1 MEQEQLKIF
10 DRYRNQI
17 GVASRTEVH
26 RIGYWHEAFQCWF
39 VGRENDRDIVFLQ
52 IRSETKKDY
61 PNLLDIT
68 AAGHLSADE
77 TVRDGVR
84 EIEEEI
90 GIDLSFHE
98 LIPLGVIEYCVTK
111 KNFIDKELANVFL
124 YQSDHSL
131 DDFILQRE
139 EVSGMVKAD
148 LNEFA
153 ELWSGKRQAIRI
165 EGFEN
170 KTDGNKASIDKM
182 AGRDEFV
189 PHPVSYYET
198 VIKRIKERMND

>member
-10 DRYRNQI
+10 DRYRNRI
-17 GVASRTEVH
+17 GVASRAEVH

-39 VGRENDRDIVFLQ
+39 VGRENDREIIFLQ
-52 IRSETKKDY
+52 IRSEDKRDY

-68 AAGHLSADE
+68 AAGHLLANE

-90 GIDLSFHE
+90 GINLSFDE
-98 LIPLGVIEYCVTK
+98 LIPLGVIEYCITK

-124 YQSDHSL
+124 YESDHSL
-131 DDFILQRE
+131 DDFNLQRE
-139 EVSGMVKAD
+139 EVSGMVKAE

-153 ELWSGKRQAIRI
+153 ELWSGKIEAIRI
-165 EGFEN
+165 EGFEL
-170 KTDGNKASIDKM
+170 KADGKKASIDKM

-198 VIKRIKERMND
+198 VTKRIMERTKE